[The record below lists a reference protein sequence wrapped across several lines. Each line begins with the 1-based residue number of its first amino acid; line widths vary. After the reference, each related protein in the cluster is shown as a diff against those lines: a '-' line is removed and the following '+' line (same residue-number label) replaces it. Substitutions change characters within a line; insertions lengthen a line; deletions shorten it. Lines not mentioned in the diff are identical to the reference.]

1 MTKEKSKT
9 EEQKPERAHTIILKE
24 KDKDNN
30 WLSLDVDSIFPI
42 FPFGESTPMIMAIVD
57 DKSYFIPLAQINWYE
72 QNYGVKDDMELGQ
85 KIAAQKMKGKI
96 TQSDASFV

>member
-1 MTKEKSKT
+1 MT
-9 EEQKPERAHTIILKE
+9 EEEPKIERAHTIILKE
-24 KDKDNN
+24 KDKEGN
-30 WLSLDVDSIFPI
+30 WLSLDIDSIFPI
-42 FPFGESTPMIMAIVD
+42 FPFGESTPMLMAIVD